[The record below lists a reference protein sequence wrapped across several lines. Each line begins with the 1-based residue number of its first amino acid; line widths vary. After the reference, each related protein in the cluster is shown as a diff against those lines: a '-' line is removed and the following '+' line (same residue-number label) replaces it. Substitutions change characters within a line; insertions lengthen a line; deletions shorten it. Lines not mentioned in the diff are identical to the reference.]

1 MNLLIIYGTIK
12 TAKKVF
18 NNVLIHKKIG
28 KKFST
33 FWLFG
38 HLNFVKKVGEVVK
51 KVGEVVKKVGEVV
64 KKVGEVVK
72 KVGGHP
78 RKVRL

>member
-33 FWLFG
+33 FWLFWP
-38 HLNFVKKVGEVVK
+38 LNFVKKVGEVVK

>member
-64 KKVGEVVK
+64 KKVG
-72 KVGGHP
+72 GHP